1 MPAALNKL
9 PIIAAW
15 RAIIA
20 RHPTVFTWAAVTYTG
35 FVGDIS
41 GTLDLG
47 LGGFTQGNGTQ
58 LFCLR
63 ADFLSTVPAEE
74 DIITI
79 AGVDY
84 RINEVKKVFIVA
96 SDVWGLVFTLKG
108 PGEA

>member
-1 MPAALNKL
+1 MPAIAKA

-20 RHPTVFTWAAVTYTG
+20 RHPTVFTFAAVNYTG
-35 FVGDIS
+35 FLAMID

-63 ADFLSTVPAEE
+63 ADFLAAVPAEE
-74 DIITI
+74 DIVTI
-79 AGVDY
+79 AGTDY
-84 RINEVKKVFIVA
+84 RIKEAKKVFITA
-96 SDVWGLVFTLKG
+96 ADVWGLVFALKG
-108 PGEA
+108 PSEP